1 MVLFFVFKN
10 GNFYQ
15 LTETPS
21 RMLCLNT
28 LSAHS
33 EQTTSP
39 YCWPSKSIYSDILTW
54 FVSFFFFCPCFIFFS
69 TWYNLSRA
77 RMIKMNSSP
86 NTKQRQTLNTPMGA
100 AHTPQRIYHFSLVVW
115 LENYNYGFVLSVE
128 PMMPLPQ
135 TLANGDCLKSHGHVT
150 SGNSL
155 SSWTCLW
162 FSFCYWMWKV
172 SFLPRE
178 TKTQLLMCHLC
189 PLCCSIDSV
198 TT

>member
-1 MVLFFVFKN
+1 MVLLFVFEN

-15 LTETPS
+15 FTETPNC
-21 RMLCLNT
+21 MLSLNT
-28 LSAHS
+28 PSAHS

-54 FVSFFFFCPCFIFFS
+54 FVLFFFFLSLLCFFS

-86 NTKQRQTLNTPMGA
+86 NTKQRQTLNTMMGA
-100 AHTPQRIYHFSLVVW
+100 PQRIYHFSLVVW

-162 FSFCYWMWKV
+162 FSFCYWMWKSA
-172 SFLPRE
+172 SFQRRQ
-178 TKTQLLMCHLC
+178 KH
-189 PLCCSIDSV
+189 SS
-198 TT
+198 

>member
-1 MVLFFVFKN
+1 MLKYTVSTQWTNHISLLLAKQVHIQRHPHVICVVFLFLPLL
-10 GNFYQ
+10 Y
-15 LTETPS
+15 
-21 RMLCLNT
+21 
-28 LSAHS
+28 
-33 EQTTSP
+33 
-39 YCWPSKSIYSDILTW
+39 
-54 FVSFFFFCPCFIFFS
+54 FFS

-86 NTKQRQTLNTPMGA
+86 NTKQRQTLNTMMGA

-178 TKTQLLMCHLC
+178 TKTQLLINVSSLT
-189 PLCCSIDSV
+189 PLLFHRVSYYLTVLSLI
-198 TT
+198 

>member
-1 MVLFFVFKN
+1 MLKYAVSTQWTNHISLLLAKQVHIQRHPHVICVVFLLLPLL
-10 GNFYQ
+10 Y
-15 LTETPS
+15 
-21 RMLCLNT
+21 
-28 LSAHS
+28 
-33 EQTTSP
+33 
-39 YCWPSKSIYSDILTW
+39 
-54 FVSFFFFCPCFIFFS
+54 FFS

-77 RMIKMNSSP
+77 TMIKMNSSP
-86 NTKQRQTLNTPMGA
+86 NTKQRQTLNTTMGA

-155 SSWTCLW
+155 SSWT
-162 FSFCYWMWKV
+162 V
-172 SFLPRE
+172 VQFLSLNVKSQLPSKGD
-178 TKTQLLMCHLC
+178 KTQLLMCHLC